1 MRPWMQAAMTYFYPR
16 SPCGERHGAELDIHH
31 NFPISIHALL
41 AESDSAGQA
50 EKPGNRDFYPRSP
63 CGERPS
69 ARSLVAS
76 LSRQF
81 LSTLSLRRATA
92 GQFCPGRTFQISIHA
107 LLAESDRH
115 CADTLWFRR
124 HISIHALLAESDQ
137 AVPAATPRA
146 GHFYPRSPCGERRA
160 KMTGTMPNNGI
171 SIHALLAE
179 SDLFWLRLGTRVSD
193 FYPRSPCGERLHYDN
208 YNLHCVEI
216 SIHALLAESDS
227 RPRRLKS
234 RRCVFLSTLSL
245 RRATWDNVKCCC
257 SIRDFYPRSPCGER
271 PRDSRS
277 VPRWHAI
284 SIHALLAESDLRGC
298 PVWSRRRYFYPRSP
312 CGERRDNVKCCCS
325 IRDFYPRSP
334 CGERRAPSPP
344 GREF

>member
-146 GHFYPRSPCGERRA
+146 GHFYPRSPCGERRHWQ
-160 KMTGTMPNNGI
+160 TGQSRTRQFLSTLSLRRATVGDTPPCCGCMI

-179 SDLFWLRLGTRVSD
+179 SDLTFTFTLILLSV
-193 FYPRSPCGERLHYDN
+193 
-208 YNLHCVEI
+208 I
-216 SIHALLAESDS
+216 SIHALLAESDFKANVH
-227 RPRRLKS
+227 RAKS
-234 RRCVFLSTLSL
+234 RLFLSTLSL
-245 RRATWDNVKCCC
+245 RRATILCV
-257 SIRDFYPRSPCGER
+257 
-271 PRDSRS
+271 
-277 VPRWHAI
+277 
-284 SIHALLAESDLRGC
+284 L
-298 PVWSRRRYFYPRSP
+298 PV
-312 CGERRDNVKCCCS
+312 VQHT
-325 IRDFYPRSP
+325 DFYPRSP
-334 CGERRAPSPP
+334 CGERRT
-344 GREF
+344 